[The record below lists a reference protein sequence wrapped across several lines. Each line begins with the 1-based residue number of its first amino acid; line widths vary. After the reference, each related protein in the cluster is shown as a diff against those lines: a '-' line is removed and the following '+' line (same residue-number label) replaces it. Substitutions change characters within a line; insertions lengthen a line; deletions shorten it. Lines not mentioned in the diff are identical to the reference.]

1 MKKLYDGLKMEV
13 AILEVE
19 DILIRSEDYGGA
31 GVGGAI
37 DSGSSI
43 DE

>member
-1 MKKLYDGLKMEV
+1 MKKLYDGLKMEIV
-13 AILEVE
+13 ILEVE
-19 DILIRSEDYGGA
+19 DIFITSDDYGGV